1 MQLKSK
7 IDGSVGLM
15 YSITTNS
22 FTNDIYKVDR
32 FSPSILCKAK
42 LLEVDMNQSGISLSF
57 PMHSLK
63 VFECNTLVR

>member
-7 IDGSVGLM
+7 IDGSVGLV
-15 YSITTNS
+15 YRIIPTHL
-22 FTNDIYKVDR
+22 TNDIYKVDR
-32 FSPSILCKAK
+32 FSPSILREAK
-42 LLEVDMNQSGISLSF
+42 LLEVDMYQSGIILGL

>member
-32 FSPSILCKAK
+32 FSPSILREAK
-42 LLEVDMNQSGISLSF
+42 LLEVDMYQGGISLGF
-57 PMHSLK
+57 FMHSLK
-63 VFECNTLVR
+63 VFECYTLVR